1 VAGADARAV
10 GAVDADARVVAVVV
24 VVVVVV
30 VVDAA
35 EDPAEVDAV
44 DVHVECSYPRQTNW
58 RVRGINDFAN

>member
-10 GAVDADARVVAVVV
+10 GAVDADARVVA
-24 VVVVVV
+24 VVV